1 MRDISDNL
9 DLKRAI
15 SPQAARTD
23 NTAIVSQ
30 IVDLQGYDGCM
41 LAIDLGANTDTDATF
56 TVLIEDGNAAN
67 LSDNVA
73 VDDAYL
79 NGTENLAS
87 FTAASDDNKLKKI
100 GYTGIK
106 RYVRAT
112 ITPSANDSGNIFI
125 AAEWVL
131 RALRKP
137 TANPPA

>member
-23 NTAIVSQ
+23 NTAIVST
-30 IVDLQGYDGCM
+30 VADLLGYDGVM

-56 TVLIEDGNAAN
+56 TVLIED
-67 LSDNVA
+67 SDNNSSYAA

-79 NGTENLAS
+79 NGTEALAG
-87 FTAASDDNKLKKI
+87 FTAASDDNKVKKI

-106 RYVRAT
+106 RYLRAT
-112 ITPSANDSGNIFI
+112 ITPAANDSGNIFL

-131 RALRKP
+131 RPLRVP
-137 TANPPA
+137 AANPPA